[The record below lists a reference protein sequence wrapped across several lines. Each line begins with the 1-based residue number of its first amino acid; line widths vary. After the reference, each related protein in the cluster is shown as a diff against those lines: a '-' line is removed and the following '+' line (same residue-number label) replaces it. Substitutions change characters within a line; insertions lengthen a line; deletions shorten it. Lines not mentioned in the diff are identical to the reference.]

1 LIDERRELETGFWV
15 IVSLIIVGCILGVL
29 GIVVEYSRIGNKNL
43 THEETNF
50 ANIDIP
56 LLQEGSSME

>member
-29 GIVVEYSRIGNKNL
+29 GIVVEYSRIGNKKL

-56 LLQEGSSME
+56 LLQEGNSME